1 MNKRF
6 LSGWLLVFAGWMV
19 GSMVVHGLLL
29 GADYTALQGTLFRT
43 PEDSQ
48 RHFPLLL
55 TAHLVMAGAFV
66 RIYLRGL
73 TARPWLGQGIRFGVA
88 VALLTAVPTYTIY
101 FVVQPTPA
109 MLAVKQAVFDGLLT
123 VVLGVLA
130 AWWFRQGR
138 R

>member
-19 GSMVVHGLLL
+19 GSIIVHGMLL
-29 GADYTALQGTLFRT
+29 GADYTALQGTLYRSQA
-43 PEDSQ
+43 DSQ
-48 RHFPLLL
+48 RYFPLLL
-55 TAHLVMAGAFV
+55 TAHLVMACAFV
-66 RIYLRGL
+66 WIYLRGQN
-73 TARPWLGQGIRFGVA
+73 ARPWLGQGIRFGVA

-123 VVLGVLA
+123 VALGVLA
-130 AWWFRQGR
+130 AWWFRAGR
-138 R
+138 V